1 MIGWG
6 DQQSF
11 LRQWYNSKK
20 YKTQA
25 QLDDFLRRVKHKT
38 LNFVLLKN
46 AKCENKK
53 VNYQT

>member
-6 DQQSF
+6 HQQSF

-38 LNFVLLKN
+38 LNFDLSKN

>member
-6 DQQSF
+6 HQQSF

-38 LNFVLLKN
+38 LNFVLSKMPN
-46 AKCENKK
+46 VKNKK